1 VADLSAVSFV
11 SGVLQGIS
19 QTVPDNILAG
29 GLKRASGDVTIDA
42 GGANSIVLRTNG
54 VSSVT
59 INSGGKLTTSST
71 TTTPAILIGSFA
83 GDPSGLANG
92 DVWYNSTTGKFR
104 ARENGSSVDM
114 ISAGGGGGWTDDGTV
129 VRLTTSTDDVSIG
142 SATSIGKLGV
152 FGDTVGEKTLA
163 IRQVASQTA
172 AALTVQ
178 NSAGTDL
185 MTLTGL
191 TTLTYQHGTA
201 ISAVTFRTADES
213 SGGGTAGSASFVT
226 GSGGDASG
234 ATAGGAGGAV
244 AITTGYGGNASSTS
258 GGTAAAGGLLNL
270 SCGWGGGG
278 DSTGI
283 GELNGADGGTIL
295 LTSGQGGAAGSGGT
309 AGYGGNITITSGGG
323 GNLGGTSGTT
333 PAASGNISLSC
344 GYGGTGDPTGYGGT
358 GGSITLTAGEG
369 GYVNGGSSPGT
380 AGTITLTGGKGG
392 QGDGSVAAQ
401 SGGNVLLVG
410 GEGGVDGGAGGGP
423 GGNIYIRGGNASGSQ
438 TDGGVYIGDTNTN
451 AIQLA
456 ASNILVT
463 CPGYISTTTSSTRP
477 AITIGNFAGDPST
490 LSNGAIWYNSTTG
503 KFRARENGSSVD
515 MIGGGASGWTDDGGT
530 VRLTTASDEVAI
542 GTATAFGKL
551 GVLNDATGQV
561 VIAARC
567 ASGQSSNPFEIQS
580 NGGSAYFTVDITGRV
595 KCAPGP
601 SGSGGAVLIDAGA
614 TNPSVIWDKNNTLSN
629 TISFTQTVASS
640 NSELTVTAGTYIIP
654 ATNNTGQIGK
664 SGQKWATG
672 YFGVMVTGDLVMEDE
687 SRDAS
692 WRFVEHHEHIEVVN
706 QKTGKKYK
714 LALQELPE

>member
-1 VADLSAVSFV
+1 MADLSAVSFV

-19 QTVPDNILAG
+19 QTIPDNILAG

-42 GGANSIVLRTNG
+42 GGASSILLRTNS
-54 VSSVT
+54 VTSVT

-71 TTTPAILIGSFA
+71 ATTPAILIGSFA
-83 GDPSGLANG
+83 GDPSSLANG

-114 ISAGGGGGWTDDGTV
+114 ISTGTASGWTDDGTV
-129 VRLTTSTDDVSIG
+129 VRLTTATDDVSIG

-152 FGDTVGEKTLA
+152 FGDTTGEKTLA
-163 IRQVASQTA
+163 IRQAASQTA
-172 AALTVQ
+172 AALAVQ

-191 TTLTYQHGTA
+191 TTLTYEHGTA
-201 ISAVTFRTADES
+201 ISSVTFRTADES
-213 SGGGTAGSASFVT
+213 AG
-226 GSGGDASG
+226 
-234 ATAGGAGGAV
+234 
-244 AITTGYGGNASSTS
+244 
-258 GGTAAAGGLLNL
+258 
-270 SCGWGGGG
+270 
-278 DSTGI
+278 
-283 GELNGADGGTIL
+283 
-295 LTSGQGGAAGSGGT
+295 GGAAGSVAVT
-309 AGYGGNITITSGGG
+309 
-323 GNLGGTSGTT
+323 
-333 PAASGNISLSC
+333 
-344 GYGGTGDPTGYGGT
+344 GGTGGAGSSGVNGGAGGSVSLNSGTGGDSADVSTGGAAAVGGT
-358 GGSITLTAGEG
+358 VTIQSGNGGAGNSGSFPHDAAQGGAVQISGGTGGSGASGSNAGAGGSITLTGGSGGDPSSGSTPGTGGSVTILSGYGATGSATSYGGASGDITIQVSQG
-369 GYVNGGSSPGT
+369 GYINGGSSPG
-380 AGTITLTGGKGG
+380 APGTLTIQGG
-392 QGDGSVAAQ
+392 QGGSGDGSVAGA
-401 SGGNVLLVG
+401 GGGSVLVRG
-410 GEGGVDGGAGGGP
+410 GAGGPDGGAGGGA
-423 GGNIYIRGGNASGSQ
+423 GGDVVINAGNAAGSA
-438 TDGGVYIGDTNTN
+438 TDGIVYIGQSDTSAIYIATAGITTTISGKTSTTATGTLA
-451 AIQLA
+451 AIQIG
-456 ASNILVT
+456 SN
-463 CPGYISTTTSSTRP
+463 
-477 AITIGNFAGDPST
+477 AGDPSS
-490 LSNGAIWYNSTTG
+490 LSNGDIWYNSSTG

-515 MIGGGASGWTDDGGT
+515 LISTGGASGWTDDGGT

-551 GVLNDATGQV
+551 GVLNDAAGQV

-567 ASGQSSNPFEIQS
+567 ASGQSSNPFEVQT

-614 TNPSVIWDKNNTLSN
+614 GNPSVIWDKDNTLTN
-629 TISFTQTVASS
+629 TISFTQTVASG